1 MSSPSPLS
9 LPSLL
14 VEIDL
19 TGAYVSRRIEARD
32 YVSALAQLTTTE
44 AHLAEVRR
52 RLHEMAAA
60 DEVAS

>member
-1 MSSPSPLS
+1 MPFPSPLS

-19 TGAYVSRRIEARD
+19 TGAYVARRIELGD

-44 AHLAEVRR
+44 RQIAEVRR

-60 DEVAS
+60 VAS

>member
-14 VEIDL
+14 AEIDL
-19 TGAYVSRRIEARD
+19 AGAYVARRIELGD
-32 YVSALAQLTTTE
+32 YAAALAQLTTTE

-52 RLHEMAAA
+52 RLHEMRPLGT
-60 DEVAS
+60 

>member
-19 TGAYVSRRIEARD
+19 LVGYVARRIELGD

-44 AHLAEVRR
+44 AHIAEVRR

-60 DEVAS
+60 EVVAS